1 MVSGS
6 ATDESIDLSWR
17 TDELTDTQV
26 EYAGG
31 LDLAASELT
40 IRVTFP
46 AAGTDHGVT
55 LTNLSASTTYS
66 FRVGARDVAGNPR
79 SYSEIRTFTTKAS
92 PDLIPPDFV
101 GTVTTSE
108 RTSNTITLV
117 YRTDEP
123 TNTVVEYGTVDYR
136 FGRIERGSL
145 VLSRN
150 VTVTGLTPETNYRFR
165 ITCLDQAGNGV
176 TTDPR
181 ITIPPEG
188 IRLRSLNLR
197 ERTTA
202 VPDEIA
208 PEIVRGPIVWAR
220 GRRAVVIYVTDELSD
235 TRVIYAVPEN
245 YKQPGLEREVFSPKL
260 VRVHRITLSVDL
272 KKHYLYRVLSTDAA
286 GNTGSS
292 EPGGSSKPVVG
303 LSLQPPGGDGSFVT
317 PPTPD
322 TSPPVIISGPT
333 LVGATS
339 TSLTLEYQ
347 TDEAGDSFAEYGP
360 GEALESR
367 IEDGTPVTKH
377 RLVLTKLTPGTTY
390 GFVVVS

>member
-1 MVSGS
+1 M
-6 ATDESIDLSWR
+6 SWR

-92 PDLIPPDFV
+92 SDLIPPDFV

-220 GRRAVVIYVTDELSD
+220 GRRPVVIYVTDELSD

-260 VRVHRITLSVDL
+260 VRVHRITLSVNL

-303 LSLQPPGGDGSFVT
+303 LSLQAAGWRWELRDPSDAGHEPACDHLRSNAC
-317 PPTPD
+317 
-322 TSPPVIISGPT
+322 
-333 LVGATS
+333 GATS

-390 GFVVVS
+390 GFVVVSFV